1 MPTTRPCIHVY
12 FLSFFLFFDKHLA
25 CIQFNSIQF
34 NYSPPAFVY
43 LVHLLLTE
51 YWKERAKKKG
61 NGELQMRLL
70 SVCVSN
76 LDGLVWESGLFYYLR
91 PSNNLITTHYISFV
105 LCELACKENKMITDL
120 QIQFSI
126 KESAFGA
133 ISLSSSLFF
142 FFLIGLIRQMSRART
157 TKAVRVMALKISR
170 AFLDLYSRNR
180 YKATPIIPIPVI
192 HIPATATHTIIFCF
206 WVAIFNFQEWDC
218 ATNFVLLW
226 KMLLENDSLTTM
238 VNL

>member
-12 FLSFFLFFDKHLA
+12 FLSFFLFFDKHRMHS
-25 CIQFNSIQF
+25 IQFNSIQLF
-34 NYSPPAFVY
+34 SACIVY

-226 KMLLENDSLTTM
+226 KMLLENDSLTTK